1 MRRIISASALSFGT
15 VVVFGSIIS
24 RYESPNAAR
33 KTPIAIN
40 NIPNVA
46 RIFLPSGVFTDL
58 SESEIP
64 DCISSDDA
72 VLRISLIPFKN
83 FIVDFLFLL
92 KLHRLI
98 TIYIACT
105 LALPEVSQTNF
116 EQYIKIQSGTLAF
129 IVNYSAVT
137 LSSISHNTPFFKKNF
152 CE

>member
-15 VVVFGSIIS
+15 VVVFGIIIS

-98 TIYIACT
+98 TIYIAYT

-116 EQYIKIQSGTLAF
+116 EQYIKMQSGTRAF

>member
-1 MRRIISASALSFGT
+1 MRRIISTSALSFGT

-98 TIYIACT
+98 TIYIAYT

-116 EQYIKIQSGTLAF
+116 EQYIKMQSGIRAF

>member
-98 TIYIACT
+98 TIYIIDQGISNEFRAIYQNTKRHTRFHRELFGC
-105 LALPEVSQTNF
+105 
-116 EQYIKIQSGTLAF
+116 
-129 IVNYSAVT
+129 YS
-137 LSSISHNTPFFKKNF
+137 K
-152 CE
+152 

>member
-98 TIYIACT
+98 TIYIIDQGISNKFRAIYQNAKQHTRFHRELFGC
-105 LALPEVSQTNF
+105 
-116 EQYIKIQSGTLAF
+116 
-129 IVNYSAVT
+129 YS
-137 LSSISHNTPFFKKNF
+137 K
-152 CE
+152 

>member
-92 KLHRLI
+92 KLRRLI
-98 TIYIACT
+98 TIYIAYT

-116 EQYIKIQSGTLAF
+116 EQYIKIQSGTRAF